1 MLSRKSINK
10 LWIFSENL
18 FSDSLICSLW
28 LTIMTMC
35 GQKQHLEM
43 GRELV
48 FLVPGFE
55 VLKGLVFLFSG
66 YNVGN
71 QVFVLLWDGL

>member
-1 MLSRKSINK
+1 
-10 LWIFSENL
+10 
-18 FSDSLICSLW
+18 
-28 LTIMTMC
+28 MTMC